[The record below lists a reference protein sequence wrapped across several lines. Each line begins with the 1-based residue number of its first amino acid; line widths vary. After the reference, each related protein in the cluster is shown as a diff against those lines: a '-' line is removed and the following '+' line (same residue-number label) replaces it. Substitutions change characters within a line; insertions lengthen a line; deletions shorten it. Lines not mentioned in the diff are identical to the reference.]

1 MNNSGIVIYMQFLC
15 AFVPN
20 WKKQLKV
27 RHDSMFVRLFIRT
40 EQLGSYQKDFHEI
53 WYLRIFKKSVEKIQ
67 ILLKSD
73 KNKVYIVWGLK
84 YVYDKVWLKFS

>member
-1 MNNSGIVIYMQFLC
+1 MNNSGIVIYMQLLC

-40 EQLGSYQKDFHEI
+40 EQLGSYPKDFHEI
-53 WYLRIFKKSVEKIQ
+53 
-67 ILLKSD
+67 
-73 KNKVYIVWGLK
+73 
-84 YVYDKVWLKFS
+84 